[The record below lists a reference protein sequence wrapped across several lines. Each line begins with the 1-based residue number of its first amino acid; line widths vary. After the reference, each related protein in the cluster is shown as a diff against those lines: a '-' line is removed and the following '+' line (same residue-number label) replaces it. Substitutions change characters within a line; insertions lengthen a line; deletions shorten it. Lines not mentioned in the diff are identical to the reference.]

1 LRTYEGLFLVD
12 DRKASDNFQAIADH
26 IQGLLERHG
35 ASVDKLE
42 KWDSRRLAYEI
53 KGKRRGTYILTR
65 FDADPAKI
73 PELKRDCQISN
84 VVMRAII
91 LREENVG
98 DLLEAGDDRRRTRKP
113 RTEQKPGAE
122 ATQQPKTE
130 QETAPAEPEQA
141 AAEPE
146 PPPEAKPEPTG
157 QVVTEAAADTSGET
171 ETPATAASEEA
182 ISEEEPSAEEKPA

>member
-1 LRTYEGLFLVD
+1 MRTYEGLFLVD

-26 IQGLLERHG
+26 IQRLLERHG
-35 ASVDKLE
+35 ASVGKLE

-53 KGKRRGTYILTR
+53 ERKRRGTYILTQ

-73 PELKRDCQISN
+73 SELKRDCQISN

-98 DLLEAGDDRRRTRKP
+98 DSLEAGDDRRRTRKP

-141 AAEPE
+141 AVEAE

-157 QVVTEAAADTSGET
+157 QVVTEAAAETSGET
-171 ETPATAASEEA
+171 ETPAAAASEEA
-182 ISEEEPSAEEKPA
+182 TSDEKPSAEEKPV